1 MRFYGIDYSMTSPA
15 VCLFNGEEWYARFL
29 TQTEKHLTHRVY
41 ESKLGAF
48 EVHGDPYPP
57 YTTQEQRFNGIADW
71 VMDLL
76 DDVSAKVVIED
87 YAMGARGRVFHIAE
101 NCGLL
106 KHKIWKSGMKFDTL
120 APTALK
126 KFATGKGNSDKNV
139 MHSRFVEDTG
149 IDLMKEMTPNAKDC
163 GNPVSD
169 IVDAFY
175 LARWSL
181 TTHNLRAK

>member
-1 MRFYGIDYSMTSPA
+1 MTSPA

-41 ESKLGAF
+41 ESKLGTF
-48 EVHGDPYPP
+48 EVHGYPYPP

-175 LARWSL
+175 LARWSF